1 MLLYVY
7 TYTYIIQLMSSLI
20 LVVIHV
26 PFTVHV
32 SEEFRPW
39 VRSQELS
46 SSAYP
51 ASAIG
56 AT

>member
-39 VRSQELS
+39 VRSQ
-46 SSAYP
+46 
-51 ASAIG
+51 
-56 AT
+56 